1 MKKSC
6 EAILNLVENLF
17 KFIRQ
22 LIIKLYTSHKFFRVL
37 ISSLKLLVLVNNA
50 IETLR
55 KNGQI
60 KKVPR

>member
-6 EAILNLVENLF
+6 EVILNLVENLF

-55 KNGQI
+55 KNGQM